1 MPKSYKITPATGS
14 CCKCSREFEEGQDF
28 VAAVREE
35 GEELVRDDYCS
46 ECWPSAADAGDKDYF
61 AIWQAKMPQKQEKK
75 KLFVD
80 DDVLSDFFVRLGDQ
94 PERVSF
100 RFVLA
105 LVLMRKKILSYEGAT
120 RKDGR
125 DVWLMRFK
133 GDKKQYEVTDPHMTE
148 EKISQ
153 VSRQLGQIL
162 AGEL

>member
-1 MPKSYKITPATGS
+1 MSKSYKITPATGS
-14 CCKCSREFEEGQDF
+14 CCKCTREFGQGQDF
-28 VAAVREE
+28 VAAVREQ
-35 GEELVRDDYCS
+35 GEEFQRDDYCT
-46 ECWPSAADAGDKDYF
+46 ECWSSLENGDKKYF
-61 AIWQAKMPQKQEKK
+61 AAWQAKMPQREEKK

-80 DDVLSDFFVRLGDQ
+80 DEVLSNFFVRLGEQ

-105 LVLMRKKILSYEGAT
+105 LVLMRKKILVYEALDK
-120 RKDGR
+120 KDGR
-125 DVWLMRFK
+125 DVWLMRFR
-133 GDKKQYEVTDPHMTE
+133 GDKKQYEVIDPHMTE